1 MIFHTT
7 LQSPFRALKQI
18 NMEKTNQML
27 QTKMEE
33 VMRIF
38 SSSSFS
44 PLRSRRAQLDQLRQ
58 QYDTSSSQNEFQLRE
73 VEAGVESLRNDV
85 VARR

>member
-1 MIFHTT
+1 
-7 LQSPFRALKQI
+7 
-18 NMEKTNQML
+18 MEKTNQML

-44 PLRSRRAQLDQLRQ
+44 SLRSRRAQLDQLRH
-58 QYDTSSSQNEFQLRE
+58 QYDTSSSQNEFQLRG